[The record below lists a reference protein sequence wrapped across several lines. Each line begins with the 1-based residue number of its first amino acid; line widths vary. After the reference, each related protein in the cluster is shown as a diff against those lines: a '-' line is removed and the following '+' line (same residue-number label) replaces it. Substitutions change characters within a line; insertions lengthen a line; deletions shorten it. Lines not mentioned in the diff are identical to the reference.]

1 MRLASQHN
9 PTPTLPVRYPPPTLP
24 VRYPPPTL
32 CCPPTP
38 IPLLSTHVRA
48 VAGAAVRAV
57 EALARARLGAGKLDA
72 DLLAEEALLVHRADG
87 VLAVAAVVVLDERET
102 WVERGGR
109 TSQARGRTRRGEQAR
124 WQIVR
129 STPSFLLSRRGE
141 ARRARARRDER
152 GTDGRGGRI
161 RATGRDGRDG
171 ARRDG
176 ARRDEM
182 GRDGARRDEM
192 GRGGTRWE
200 EAGRGGTR
208 WDEVGRG
215 GARWGV
221 TGRCTP
227 RRKRKKKRVFR

>member
-38 IPLLSTHVRA
+38 NPLLSTHVRA

-109 TSQARGRTRRGEQAR
+109 RRREDGRGEVNR
-124 WQIVR
+124 RVGRR
-129 STPSFLLSRRGE
+129 SGRCPLFFCRVE
-141 ARRARARRDER
+141 ARRDER
-152 GTDGRGGRI
+152 GRGETSAGRTD
-161 RATGRDGRDG
+161 AVAEY
-171 ARRDG
+171 ARRG
-176 ARRDEM
+176 ETGEM
-182 GRDGARRDEM
+182 GRGEM
-192 GRGGTRWE
+192 GRGGTRWGE
-200 EAGRGGTR
+200 TGRGGTRWGEAGRGGKRRDEAGRGGTR
-208 WDEVGRG
+208 WDEVGRD
-215 GARWGV
+215 GA
-221 TGRCTP
+221 
-227 RRKRKKKRVFR
+227 